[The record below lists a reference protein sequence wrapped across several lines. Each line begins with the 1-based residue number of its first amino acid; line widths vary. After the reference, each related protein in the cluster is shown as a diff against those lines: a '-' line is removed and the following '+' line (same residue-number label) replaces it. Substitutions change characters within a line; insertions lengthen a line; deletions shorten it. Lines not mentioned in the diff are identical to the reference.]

1 VEKALSLSRGKGE
14 VEAVAIS
21 ISLEVEAM
29 GPLFE
34 GPPPEE
40 RLLESVE
47 RGIEE
52 ILRLGEEE
60 VLRQIEGA
68 EPYPPIFTGG
78 FMRSIFSEAR
88 GPVGEVFQGL
98 IGSAA
103 PYAPVI
109 EFGRAPGNFPP
120 IGPLRVWARR
130 RLGSEDLAWPVAMK
144 IQKKGISARRVFEKA
159 LPAIEARAGEILEEA
174 IAEDF

>member
-1 VEKALSLSRGKGE
+1 MAISIAYE
-14 VEAVAIS
+14 VEAT
-21 ISLEVEAM
+21 

-40 RLLESVE
+40 RLLERV
-47 RGIEE
+47 GQGVEE

-78 FMRSIFSEAR
+78 FLRSIFSEAQ
-88 GPVGEVFQGL
+88 GPIGEVLHGL

-103 PYAPVI
+103 PYAPFI
-109 EFGRAPGNFPP
+109 EFGRAPGRFPP
-120 IGPLRVWARR
+120 MGPLRVWAQR
-130 RLGSEDLAWPVAMK
+130 RLGREDLAWPVAMK
-144 IQKKGISARRVFEKA
+144 IREKGIPARRVFEKA

-174 IAEDF
+174 IAEEF